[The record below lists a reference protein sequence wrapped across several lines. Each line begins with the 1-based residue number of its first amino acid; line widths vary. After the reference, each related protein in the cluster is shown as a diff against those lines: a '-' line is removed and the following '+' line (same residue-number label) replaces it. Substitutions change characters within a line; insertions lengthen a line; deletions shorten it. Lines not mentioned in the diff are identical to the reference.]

1 MSPSRFNDAGEYRHS
16 DLASKYRSTA
26 GSQTAVDPALLDE
39 LTTQLERDGFV
50 IIRDLLSAQQ
60 LKIIKDEAERLLT
73 PLTGRNNFEGE
84 KTQRLYSVIEKT
96 LGCNPLVEHPI
107 ILGLLDRILQPN
119 YLLSQLQ
126 MINILP
132 GEAQQPIHYDDGFY
146 PIARPRPAYGAATVW
161 AISDFTENNGATVT
175 IPGSHKWGDKTPSDT
190 DTQIPAIMPAG
201 SVIFFLGTLWHGGG
215 ENRSP
220 NNRLAVTAQYCE
232 PWCRPQENFSLSTSI
247 ARVKQCSE
255 HIQRLLGYSIHP
267 PFMGFVDG
275 KHPKRLLED

>member
-1 MSPSRFNDAGEYRHS
+1 MTNDNFKDVREYNRS

-26 GSQTAVDPALLDE
+26 GSQEGVAPELLDSLME
-39 LTTQLERDGFV
+39 ELERDGFV
-50 IIRDLLSAQQ
+50 IIKDLLTKEQ
-60 LKIIKDEAERLLT
+60 LETVKAETKALLP

-107 ILGLLDRILQPN
+107 ILGLLDRVLQPN

-126 MINILP
+126 VINILP

-161 AISDFTENNGATVT
+161 AIDAFTEDNGATVT
-175 IPGSHKWGDKTPSDT
+175 IPGSHKWGDEMPSDG
-190 DTQIPAIMPAG
+190 DENVSAVMPAG

-232 PWCRPQENFSLSTSI
+232 PWCRPQENFSLSTSTE
-247 ARVKQCSE
+247 RVKMCSE
-255 HIQRLLGYSIHP
+255 HIQRMLGYSIHP

-275 KHPKRLLED
+275 KHPKRLL